1 MGVCGC
7 VGLWVCGCAG
17 AQVCGCVGVRI
28 CGCVCVCLCM
38 CMCVYLCVCVCV
50 SVQIDWQLF
59 YVYVE
64 RDGGLHVFV
73 AALGWNRRSQ
83 SVVSDKFSGYSPPCT
98 VLQEFHVNVAYNMT
112 TC

>member
-1 MGVCGC
+1 MCGTVGV
-7 VGLWVCGCAG
+7 WVCGCAG
-17 AQVCGCVGVRI
+17 VRVCGRADMW
-28 CGCVCVCLCM
+28 VCVCACA
-38 CMCVYLCVCVCV
+38 CACACICVCVCV
-50 SVQIDWQLF
+50 SVQTDWQLF